1 MDKVKVSDKL
11 LLSVEKPARYTGGEL
26 NSIVKETARLR
37 FALNIAISDEYVEH
51 GNVNILYQ
59 EVGIDAESVV
69 KRIIAEY
76 VGLK

>member
-1 MDKVKVSDKL
+1 MCIRD
-11 LLSVEKPARYTGGEL
+11 R
-26 NSIVKETARLR
+26 
-37 FALNIAISDEYVEH
+37 YVEH

>member
-1 MDKVKVSDKL
+1 MDYL
-11 LLSVEKPARYTGGEL
+11 VECSL
-26 NSIVKETARLR
+26 DVRL
-37 FALNIAISDEYVEH
+37 LNIAISDEYVEH

>member
-1 MDKVKVSDKL
+1 MKCL
-11 LLSVEKPARYTGGEL
+11 QEL
-26 NSIVKETARLR
+26 
-37 FALNIAISDEYVEH
+37 LNIAISDEYVEH